1 VIYYLFVALFIAA
14 VAIWVC
20 VAIKE
25 RRETGEN
32 VPHNE
37 E

>member
-1 VIYYLFVALFIAA
+1 VIYYLFVALFIATG
-14 VAIWVC
+14 AIWIC

-32 VPHNE
+32 MPQNE